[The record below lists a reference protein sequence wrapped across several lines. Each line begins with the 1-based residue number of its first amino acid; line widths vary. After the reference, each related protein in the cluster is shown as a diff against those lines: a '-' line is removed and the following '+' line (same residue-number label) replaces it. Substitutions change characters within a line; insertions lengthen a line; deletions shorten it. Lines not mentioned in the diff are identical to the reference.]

1 MLSLAKYLIRQYF
14 IWHELLLELVEALL
28 VGDDLVVEMLR
39 GLLETLHLLG
49 REGLTRDLEATS
61 LQLAGRFWHVGEEL
75 VGEDDR
81 FNILHSLS
89 HRWRHVVL
97 LEDLVIRVEG
107 GQHLEGPLLVGGVL
121 GIDPADVETLL
132 GADVPQLAEDDL
144 LHWGLHAV
152 LDANL
157 VGLGAPVVALED
169 VQEHELVDGRGLEGW
184 QVISVSEAEVVE
196 VLDAHDELGEL
207 GAAHLLRG
215 RV

>member
-1 MLSLAKYLIRQYF
+1 MLG
-14 IWHELLLELVEALL
+14 VC
-28 VGDDLVVEMLR
+28 
-39 GLLETLHLLG
+39 LG
-49 REGLTRDLEATS
+49 S
-61 LQLAGRFWHVGEEL
+61 
-75 VGEDDR
+75 
-81 FNILHSLS
+81 I
-89 HRWRHVVL
+89 
-97 LEDLVIRVEG
+97 
-107 GQHLEGPLLVGGVL
+107 
-121 GIDPADVETLL
+121 
-132 GADVPQLAEDDL
+132 DVPQLAEDDL